1 MRQIGLLLCLFAVCL
16 LSDCTVIR
24 GKKTVRQWASAED
37 TVRVAQLLKAPLRL
51 SYIGCG
57 GVLLEYGGEAI
68 LLDPYFS
75 NISMA
80 GAVTRPLKPDTA
92 LIDAFF
98 GARYP
103 NGNAASV
110 ATVLISHAH
119 HDHLADLPTVL
130 RRHLPRERVQVF
142 GSNTMVNILRSFPN
156 LVADTAWQFRSL
168 EQYFEVFSDVAGQ
181 PSRPTHTPFI
191 YTPLRKMRFVAIPSN
206 HAGHYRFFGPNKLPF
221 TEGEI
226 SQPFLSPPTHALQFK
241 EGKNFN
247 YLIDLLDDAGNPIFR
262 IVSNAGAATDNGVG
276 FPPEALLKGKPTD
289 LLLLCGANYTLAH
302 EYPAPLLQYLKPP
315 TVLVAHWENFFK
327 SVSRLL
333 EKPETVPNTNI
344 PAFLRL
350 LSDFSQKNGYPK
362 DILLEEPQKRRLYF
376 VKE

>member
-1 MRQIGLLLCLFAVCL
+1 MKQIGLLLCLFAVCL

-37 TVRVAQLLKAPLRL
+37 TVRVAQPLNAPLRL

-80 GAVTRPLKPDTA
+80 GAVTRPLRPDTA

-98 GARYP
+98 RARD
-103 NGNAASV
+103 AASV

-130 RRHLPRERVQVF
+130 RRHLSRERVQVF
-142 GSNTMVNILRSFPN
+142 GSNTMVNILRSFPD

-168 EQYFEVFSDVAGQ
+168 ERYFEVFSDVAGQ
-181 PSRPTHTPFI
+181 PSRPTHTPFV
-191 YTPLRKMRFVAIPSN
+191 YTPLRRMRFAAIPSN

-276 FPPEALLKGKPTD
+276 FPSEALLAEKPTD

-302 EYPAPLLQYLKPP
+302 AYPWPLLQHLKPQ
-315 TVLVAHWENFFK
+315 TVFVAHWENFFK
-327 SVSRLL
+327 SVPRLL
-333 EKPETVPNTNI
+333 KQPETVPNTNI

-362 DILLEEPQKRRLYF
+362 DILLEEPQKRSLYF